1 MKKELTIFKRKI
13 SLMAIVVVLL
23 VVGTASAAVYSHYAT
38 MMGNVAIDSPIS
50 ITVDGHEIE
59 IGETHTLF
67 IEDITSPCTIS
78 KTFEFNNTYD
88 TALAV
93 SVLWI
98 LHDKD
103 APLPLD
109 SSTSYWVYDTET
121 VSVPVGTSSF
131 TASLDVPSYMIG
143 DHTFRIDVNPVY

>member
-1 MKKELTIFKRKI
+1 MKKELIIFKRKI
-13 SLMAIVVVLL
+13 PLILILMTLL

-38 MMGNVAIDSPIS
+38 MMGNVSIESPIS
-50 ITVDGHEIE
+50 IIVDDQAIE
-59 IGETHTLF
+59 IGETHTLI
-67 IEDITSPCTIS
+67 IENIISPCTIS
-78 KTFEFNNTYD
+78 KDFDFNNTYGSP
-88 TALAV
+88 LEV

-109 SSTSYWVYDTET
+109 ASTSYWVYDSET
-121 VSVPVGTSSF
+121 VLVPIGTSTF